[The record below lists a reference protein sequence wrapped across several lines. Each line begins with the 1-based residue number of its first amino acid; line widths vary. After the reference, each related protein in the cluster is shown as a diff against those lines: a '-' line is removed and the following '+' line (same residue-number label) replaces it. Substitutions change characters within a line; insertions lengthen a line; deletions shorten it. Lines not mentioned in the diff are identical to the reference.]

1 MNKSEYMQFFKRWIE
16 YQFPRAD
23 DEINN
28 HAVLKTVDEI
38 VEASCKKKYRLANRD
53 CWSMFHYAKGK

>member
-1 MNKSEYMQFFKRWIE
+1 MSKSEYMQFFKRWIE

-38 VEASCKKKYRLANRD
+38 VADCDELAHWSNRD
-53 CWSMFHYAKGK
+53 CWAMFDYAKGK